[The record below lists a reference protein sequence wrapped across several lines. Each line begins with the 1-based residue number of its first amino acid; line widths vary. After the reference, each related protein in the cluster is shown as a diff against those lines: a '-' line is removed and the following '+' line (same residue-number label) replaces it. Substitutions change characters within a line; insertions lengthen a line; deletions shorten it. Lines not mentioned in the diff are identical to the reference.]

1 MSEYRWMKTDTAS
14 IMFSCLSTKNWG
26 RTFRMAAI
34 FKDKD
39 IDPELVAKA
48 AQDIMPRFPVTYSSL
63 RKGFFWNY
71 QVGTDL
77 LPEIREEH
85 PRVLMPICYN
95 KSGRPDFRLVYYK
108 RRLAMESSHHLGD
121 GTGAGQ
127 YFAALLERYAELLEN
142 PESEYKAVEPKK
154 EELENAYIT
163 NFQKGGETDEEDTT
177 EAYHIPGSIEKGFV
191 QMIYTLMPVSQIRAK
206 AKERSMTVTEFVAAA
221 LILGT
226 IKNAKE
232 PINKPINI
240 AIPVNLRQFYPSE
253 TIRNFV
259 IQSKIEFSPE
269 GRTDWNFDE
278 VCEKVKGQLKARLV
292 PSELQKTINRF
303 GSLATNPVLRLVPN
317 FIKQPVLRMK
327 QAKSHNCFTT
337 ILTNTGESEFSPK
350 VKEKIERFDGVNGDT
365 SGYGLIST
373 CSAVSI
379 NGFFNLCF
387 SICSHDTSWPKECVR
402 VLSSQGL
409 DIRIES
415 THGNGEK

>member
-48 AQDIMPRFPVTYSSL
+48 AQDIMPRFPVTYTSL

-85 PRVLMPICYN
+85 PRVLMPICNN

-108 RRLAMESSHHLGD
+108 KRLAMESSHHLGD
-121 GTGAGQ
+121 GKGSGE
-127 YFAALLERYAELLEN
+127 YFNALLERYIELLDN
-142 PESEYKAVEPKK
+142 PESEYKPDEMKAG
-154 EELENAYIT
+154 ELENAYIT
-163 NFQKGGETDEEDTT
+163 NFRKDGEKDEEDNS
-177 EAYHIPGSIEKGFV
+177 EAYHIPGTIEKGFI
-191 QMIYTLMPVSQIRAK
+191 QMIYTIIPVAQICDK
-206 AKERSMTVTEFVAAA
+206 ARKKGMTVTEYVAAA

-226 IKNAKE
+226 VKNANE
-232 PINKPINI
+232 PIDKPINI
-240 AIPVNLRQFYPSE
+240 AIPVNLRRFYPSE
-253 TIRNFV
+253 TVRNFV
-259 IQSKIEFSPE
+259 IQSRIEFSPDS
-269 GRTDWNFDE
+269 RTDWTFDE
-278 VCEKVKGQLKARLV
+278 VCDKIKGQLKTRLV

-317 FIKQPVLRMK
+317 FIKQPFLRFK
-327 QAKSHNCFTT
+327 QAKSHSCFTT
-337 ILTNTGESEFSPK
+337 ILTNTGEAVLSEK
-350 VKEKIERFDGVNGDT
+350 LKDKIERFDGVNGDT

-373 CSAVSI
+373 CSAVSA

-387 SICSHDTSWPKECVR
+387 SICSRDTSWPKECIR
-402 VLSSQGL
+402 ILSSQGL
-409 DIRIES
+409 DIRIDS
-415 THGNGEK
+415 TYGNGEK